1 MCIVVYPRSGTFSSC
16 SRTFVGIISIC
27 PITDRLQYM
36 TRKVVDCSRSEIY
49 VYTVLDWCWADWKS
63 AKIGYNI
70 FSKFVPKYEKKSLK
84 EYNILFHVC
93 INIFETL

>member
-1 MCIVVYPRSGTFSSC
+1 MCIVVYLRSDTFWCC
-16 SRTFVGIISIC
+16 SQKFVGVISIC

-36 TRKVVDCSRSEIY
+36 THTVVDCSQSEIY
-49 VYTVLDWCWADWKS
+49 VYTVLDQHQANQKL
-63 AKIGYNI
+63 AKMGYNI

-93 INIFETL
+93 I